1 MKLNSRAKPTV
12 SRSLQFLFG
21 GFIFFAMLMLLSM
34 WKKLPPLR
42 SLRHSPVVFPTTP
55 LKQASD
61 LFTLLLKR
69 GSTPADPETELLHL
83 DDLVHSY
90 SYAQWAP
97 MIVSKCMHG
106 MDERAAPCI
115 KESNR
120 TNLVEAQELIYPAF
134 RLKLPNFASTTMKN
148 TWLSQGLHVDRMR
161 VSEDQLWAEYPP
173 SKDRIW
179 YLPTQCIEETH
190 RRHLHDLSTNASE
203 LAAGTRVDTL
213 VVATSPD
220 SWSFQHF
227 VDRVAVVW
235 SQAQLVIPTVKKTE
249 TVIVSGRKPR
259 DAIVNNIYKPES
271 VFAKRLVF
279 SCRAPLIHPFTT
291 QRITEN
297 IFQSL
302 PPSATASESDR
313 NIILFLSRSSGGKTF
328 NGGRRILNEPK
339 LFDAI
344 SSMLKATGRPEK
356 LQYFRHDKFN
366 GLDDVATFM
375 RDRVKMMIGPH
386 GAAFCNA
393 RFAQPHTALIEIIPD
408 PNKFFVPCFWEQ
420 ARLLGQDYSAHVGE
434 TQNAQN
440 DMMVDDI
447 QNVVQLVQDRLAYL
461 DKSYRMLDALDH
473 KYAWDV
479 GFRNLYLLLQAF
491 AFTSLSR
498 SMPAASLGVADNS
511 LVSSP
516 IASLKASDAGRTGNS
531 HDEVKK
537 ASTSVINTASIVIV
551 TERAV
556 GRMWTG
562 IEDRS
567 ETKLVKVQTR
577 YSTGPMW

>member
-1 MKLNSRAKPTV
+1 MVFANAVYRGDPPPDIWSEKGCMGHYV
-12 SRSLQFLFG
+12 SHTSF
-21 GFIFFAMLMLLSM
+21 
-34 WKKLPPLR
+34 
-42 SLRHSPVVFPTTP
+42 
-55 LKQASD
+55 
-61 LFTLLLKR
+61 
-69 GSTPADPETELLHL
+69 E
-83 DDLVHSY
+83 
-90 SYAQWAP
+90 
-97 MIVSKCMHG
+97 
-106 MDERAAPCI
+106 
-115 KESNR
+115 
-120 TNLVEAQELIYPAF
+120 
-134 RLKLPNFASTTMKN
+134 
-148 TWLSQGLHVDRMR
+148 
-161 VSEDQLWAEYPP
+161 
-173 SKDRIW
+173 
-179 YLPTQCIEETH
+179 
-190 RRHLHDLSTNASE
+190 HDLSTNASE
-203 LAAGTRVDTL
+203 LALERG
-213 VVATSPD
+213 
-220 SWSFQHF
+220 
-227 VDRVAVVW
+227 
-235 SQAQLVIPTVKKTE
+235 QAQLVIPTVKKTE

-259 DAIVNNIYKPES
+259 DAIVNNIYKVMVGQHLHKPGS

-313 NIILFLSRSSGGKTF
+313 NIILFLSRSSGGKAF

-386 GAAFCNA
+386 GAAFYNA

-461 DKSYRMLDALDH
+461 DKSYRMQDALDH

-479 GFRNLYLLLQAF
+479 GLELDVSDDYVRKALKLRGLDDAALKAHANYRYHEFFSRKAVENRLYKQLQRDVPTFEIWKDQGFSHITKAVDLKQIVNTMEFKFYERYVKAFHQKVKGDINAWRDPTAVMVARGATEAEMTARTLILVNSGMKEDYVKALLGKELENHIDYKYLELFRNAKERLDGKQFKWENLE
-491 AFTSLSR
+491 
-498 SMPAASLGVADNS
+498 D
-511 LVSSP
+511 
-516 IASLKASDAGRTGNS
+516 II
-531 HDEVKK
+531 KK
-537 ASTSVINTASIVIV
+537 
-551 TERAV
+551 
-556 GRMWTG
+556 
-562 IEDRS
+562 
-567 ETKLVKVQTR
+567 
-577 YSTGPMW
+577 P

>member
-1 MKLNSRAKPTV
+1 
-12 SRSLQFLFG
+12 
-21 GFIFFAMLMLLSM
+21 
-34 WKKLPPLR
+34 
-42 SLRHSPVVFPTTP
+42 
-55 LKQASD
+55 
-61 LFTLLLKR
+61 
-69 GSTPADPETELLHL
+69 
-83 DDLVHSY
+83 
-90 SYAQWAP
+90 
-97 MIVSKCMHG
+97 
-106 MDERAAPCI
+106 
-115 KESNR
+115 
-120 TNLVEAQELIYPAF
+120 
-134 RLKLPNFASTTMKN
+134 MKN

-161 VSEDQLWAEYPP
+161 VSEDQLWAEYPSFQGQNMVFANAVYRGDP
-173 SKDRIW
+173 PPDIWSEKDAW
-179 YLPTQCIEETH
+179 AMTSPT
-190 RRHLHDLSTNASE
+190 RLLSMTDTNASDWQLE
-203 LAAGTRVDTL
+203 RG
-213 VVATSPD
+213 PD

-259 DAIVNNIYKPES
+259 DAIVNNIYK
-271 VFAKRLVF
+271 
-279 SCRAPLIHPFTT
+279 
-291 QRITEN
+291 RITEN

-313 NIILFLSRSSGGKTF
+313 NIILFLSRSSGGKAF

-386 GAAFCNA
+386 GAAFYNA

-479 GFRNLYLLLQAF
+479 GVR
-491 AFTSLSR
+491 R
-498 SMPAASLGVADNS
+498 
-511 LVSSP
+511 
-516 IASLKASDAGRTGNS
+516 
-531 HDEVKK
+531 
-537 ASTSVINTASIVIV
+537 
-551 TERAV
+551 
-556 GRMWTG
+556 
-562 IEDRS
+562 
-567 ETKLVKVQTR
+567 
-577 YSTGPMW
+577 

>member
-1 MKLNSRAKPTV
+1 MRLNSRAKPTV
-12 SRSLQFLFG
+12 SRSLQFMFG
-21 GFIFFAMLMLLSM
+21 GFIFFAMLMLLCM

-42 SLRHSPVVFPTTP
+42 SLRHSPVVIPTTP

-106 MDERAAPCI
+106 MDEQAAPCI

-161 VSEDQLWAEYPP
+161 VSEDQLWAEYPSFQGQNMVFANAVYRGDP
-173 SKDRIW
+173 PPDIW
-179 YLPTQCIEETH
+179 SEKGCMGHDVSHTSFE
-190 RRHLHDLSTNASE
+190 HDLNTNASD
-203 LAAGTRVDTL
+203 LAAGTRVGTL

-259 DAIVNNIYKPES
+259 DAIVNNIYKVMVGQHLHKPGS

-313 NIILFLSRSSGGKTF
+313 NIILFLSRSSGGKAF

-386 GAAFCNA
+386 GAAFYNA

-479 GFRNLYLLLQAF
+479 GVR
-491 AFTSLSR
+491 R
-498 SMPAASLGVADNS
+498 
-511 LVSSP
+511 
-516 IASLKASDAGRTGNS
+516 
-531 HDEVKK
+531 
-537 ASTSVINTASIVIV
+537 
-551 TERAV
+551 
-556 GRMWTG
+556 
-562 IEDRS
+562 
-567 ETKLVKVQTR
+567 
-577 YSTGPMW
+577 